1 MKRNIVETTVGTYE
15 LIKNH
20 KEAFDIV
27 KFQERYVEEIYDKYE
42 YIIGDVSS
50 EMLRLKGFYED
61 LNKPQNVK
69 EIPIYLNETCNYN
82 TAYFIL
88 KRITL
93 KWLVYYL
100 LS

>member
-1 MKRNIVETTVGTYE
+1 MKVNIIETTVGTYE
-15 LIKNH
+15 LVKDH

-42 YIIGDVSS
+42 YVVGDVAS

-61 LNKPQNVK
+61 LTKKPNIK
-69 EIPIYLNETCNYN
+69 EIPVHLNETCNYN

-88 KRITL
+88 KRRIE
-93 KWLVYYL
+93 K
-100 LS
+100 

>member
-1 MKRNIVETTVGTYE
+1 MKKNIVETTAGTYE

-42 YIIGDVSS
+42 YIVGDVSS
-50 EMLRLKGFYED
+50 EILRIKGFYAG
-61 LNKPQNVK
+61 LNKEPNIK
-69 EIPIYLNETCNYN
+69 EIPTHLNETCNYN

-88 KRITL
+88 KRINE
-93 KWLVYYL
+93 K
-100 LS
+100 